1 MSLLKFFCCLD
12 VYLKL
17 YLRLKFLRFHN
28 HFFHKLYVL
37 LRFSCLICMDCVAHY
52 IFFDL
57 YALFFYLD
65 DLCGVFSG
73 FISSRSKI

>member
-1 MSLLKFFCCLD
+1 

-17 YLRLKFLRFHN
+17 YLRLKFIEFHN
-28 HFFHKLYVL
+28 HFLHKLYVM
-37 LRFSCLICMDCVAHY
+37 LRFNCPVCMDFVAHY

-57 YALFFYLD
+57 YSLVFCLD
-65 DLCGVFSG
+65 DLYGVFSG